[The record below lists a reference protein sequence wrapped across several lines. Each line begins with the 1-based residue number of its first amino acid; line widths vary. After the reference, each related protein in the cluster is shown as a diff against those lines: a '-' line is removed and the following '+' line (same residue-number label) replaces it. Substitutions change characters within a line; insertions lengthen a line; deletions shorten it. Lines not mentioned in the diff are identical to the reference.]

1 MSRTITSSFIEDKV
15 IKMPMLRLLHVPNF
29 DEIVKRLFHSK
40 IAQVNYSHE
49 KKPMDSIVR

>member
-29 DEIVKRLFHSK
+29 DEIVKRLFHSQ
-40 IAQVNYSHE
+40 IAQVNYSHV
-49 KKPMDSIVR
+49 KKPMVSIVR